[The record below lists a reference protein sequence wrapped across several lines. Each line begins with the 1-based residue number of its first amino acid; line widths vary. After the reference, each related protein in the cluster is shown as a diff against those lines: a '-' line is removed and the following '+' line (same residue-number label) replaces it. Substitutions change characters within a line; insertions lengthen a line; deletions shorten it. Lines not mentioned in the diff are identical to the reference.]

1 MHNER
6 ERKRLNELFSG
17 IEVLAVNPAGRAP
30 QRRPDPGIPPSH
42 GADPKAPVRGNETR
56 SVEVSAHRTVNS
68 PISPQDS
75 ESLSLYQQAQMR
87 LAYSDARLESPSAST
102 LTLPGISKPISSPL
116 KAGAGTVGG
125 VQIAPRADGQS
136 TDVELDLT
144 DPQALGIG
152 LLAGLILAGLVL
164 AFTLQMDFFNALGHL
179 AVIVVEVLF
188 GIMGAMAAQSSKK
201 NRRAIWAGA
210 VTWALVPV
218 VVAVLFSLI
227 IFSLLL
233 SGFIGA

>member
-6 ERKRLNELFSG
+6 ELKRLNELFSG
-17 IEVLAVNPAGRAP
+17 IEVLAVNPAGRTP
-30 QRRPDPGIPPSH
+30 QRHPEPGTPPSH
-42 GADPKAPVRGNETR
+42 GTDPKLSVLGNEANM
-56 SVEVSAHRTVNS
+56 VEVGAHPAATVQLGQ
-68 PISPQDS
+68 QDS
-75 ESLSLYQQAQMR
+75 EPLSLYQQAQMR
-87 LAYSDARLESPSAST
+87 LAYSDARLESPRAST

-136 TDVELDLT
+136 TDAELGVT

-152 LLAGLILAGLVL
+152 LLAGLILTGFVL
-164 AFTLQMDFFNALGHL
+164 AFTLQMDFFNTLGHL

-188 GIMGAMAAQSSKK
+188 GIMGALAAQSSKK

-233 SGFIGA
+233 SGFLGA